1 MKLKDFLEALTTSNV
16 QVTLCELD
24 SGAEIA
30 TIKVEGFASLD
41 DTIESRK
48 VMQWSMQSGTAIKVI
63 LGEVLTDSTNT
74 DPVDPDPSNP

>member
-1 MKLKDFLEALTTSNV
+1 MKLNDFLEALTTANV

-41 DTIESRK
+41 DTIENRQ

-74 DPVDPDPSNP
+74 DPSNP

>member
-41 DTIESRK
+41 DIIESRK
-48 VMQWSMQSGTAIKVI
+48 VMQWSMQSGTAIKVV
-63 LGEVLTDSTNT
+63 LGEVLTSTTT